1 MYMFASDRFS
11 MFFTKSRR
19 LILFG
24 KSSYLGC
31 AKFNIRRQ
39 NRRSTVEVVVY
50 VCRLHNILTISSLVL
65 RSTRA
70 KATHDLAL
78 RHSTLFSGLIRAQ
91 DPSSRDSSSP
101 SLKPIPFSVPSS
113 PTHPE
118 IGDEPLESL
127 RIGLVIHDTGFA
139 GRVNNVATL
148 FEVNRQ
154 VCLVVNLICR
164 RKLIAS
170 EVPQQSELCTA
181 HGPGEPGSH

>member
-1 MYMFASDRFS
+1 MYMFASDLFS
-11 MFFTKSRR
+11 MSFTKRRR

-31 AKFNIRRQ
+31 AKFNIRRR

-50 VCRLHNILTISSLVL
+50 VCRLHHALTISSSVL
-65 RSTRA
+65 SSTMA

-113 PTHPE
+113 PAHPE
-118 IGDEPLESL
+118 IGDDPLASL
-127 RIGLVIHDTGFA
+127 RIGLVMHDGGFA
-139 GRVNNVATL
+139 GRVNNVTTL

-154 VCLVVNLICR
+154 VCLVVKLICGR
-164 RKLIAS
+164 NLIAS
-170 EVPQQSELCTA
+170 QVPRQNKLCTTY
-181 HGPGEPGSH
+181 GPGEPGSH

>member
-1 MYMFASDRFS
+1 MYMFASDLFS
-11 MFFTKSRR
+11 MSFTKRRR

-24 KSSYLGC
+24 KNSYLGC
-31 AKFNIRRQ
+31 AKSNIRRQ

-50 VCRLHNILTISSLVL
+50 VCRLHNALTISSSVL
-65 RSTRA
+65 SPTMS

-113 PTHPE
+113 PAHPE
-118 IGDEPLESL
+118 IGGDPLATL
-127 RIGLVIHDTGFA
+127 RIGLVIHDAGFA
-139 GRVNNVATL
+139 GRVNNVATF

-170 EVPQQSELCTA
+170 KVPRQNELRTA
-181 HGPGEPGSH
+181 YGPGEPGSD

>member
-1 MYMFASDRFS
+1 MYMFASDLFS
-11 MFFTKSRR
+11 MSLTKRWR

-24 KSSYLGC
+24 KSSYPGY

-39 NRRSTVEVVVY
+39 NRRSTVEVVVH
-50 VCRLHNILTISSLVL
+50 VCRLHNALTISSSVL
-65 RSTRA
+65 SSTRS

-91 DPSSRDSSSP
+91 APSSRDSNSP
-101 SLKPIPFSVPSS
+101 SLRPIPFSVPSS
-113 PTHPE
+113 PAHPE
-118 IGDEPLESL
+118 IGDDPLANL

-154 VCLVVNLICR
+154 VCLVLDFVCR
-164 RKLIAS
+164 RKLIGS
-170 EVPQQSELCTA
+170 EVPRQNEFYTTYR
-181 HGPGEPGSH
+181 PGEPGTH

>member
-1 MYMFASDRFS
+1 MSFIKR
-11 MFFTKSRR
+11 RR

-31 AKFNIRRQ
+31 ARSNIRRQ

-50 VCRLHNILTISSLVL
+50 VCCLHIALTIFSPVL
-65 RSTRA
+65 NPTMA

-91 DPSSRDSSSP
+91 DPSSRDSGSP
-101 SLKPIPFSVPSS
+101 SLKPVPFSVPSS
-113 PTHPE
+113 PAYPE
-118 IGDEPLESL
+118 FGDDPLANL
-127 RIGLVIHDTGFA
+127 RIGLVIHIAGFA
-139 GRVNNVATL
+139 GRVNNIATL

-164 RKLIAS
+164 RNLIAN
-170 EVPQQSELCTA
+170 EVPRQNELCTT